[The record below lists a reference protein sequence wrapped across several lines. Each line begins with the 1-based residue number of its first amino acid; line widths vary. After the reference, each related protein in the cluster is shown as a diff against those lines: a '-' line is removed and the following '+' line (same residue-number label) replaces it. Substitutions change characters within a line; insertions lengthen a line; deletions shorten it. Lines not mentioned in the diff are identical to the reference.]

1 MRHLRKF
8 NEDVDSNS
16 DISDLRESLIEVS
29 DRLGEPNINTFKIGT
44 EIGYVVQY
52 NIPIATIGEMTT
64 NAFYEAVDALYL
76 TKEDILQTAD
86 RFADRFQT
94 TLSQTVGKLKIRLTP
109 TKKQEGGYK
118 FIVKAEKW
126 NVDISKAELERWAI
140 NNGMI
145 LQDVESDD
153 NEGAE
158 MTSLGITFSRKPE
171 GLLDLLMAEKDAIQR
186 ELGELDREFDID
198 YADGDEKTIWFWAV
212 EEDTYITAKE
222 ELNTEKK

>member
-44 EIGYVVQY
+44 EIGYVVTY
-52 NIPIATIGEMTT
+52 SIPIATIGEMTT
-64 NAFYEAVDALYL
+64 EAFYEAIDVLYS

-94 TLSQTVGKLKIRLTP
+94 TLSQTPGNLKIRLTP

-118 FIVKAEKW
+118 FIVKAEGR

-140 NNGMI
+140 NNDMI
-145 LQDVESDD
+145 LQNVEEDD
-153 NEGAE
+153 DEGAE
-158 MTSLGITFSRKPE
+158 TCDLEINFSRKPE
-171 GLLDLLMAEKDAIQR
+171 GLIELLRAEKDAIER
-186 ELGELDREFDID
+186 ELGELDREFNID
-198 YADGDEKTIWFWAV
+198 YAYGDENTIW
-212 EEDTYITAKE
+212 ITAE
-222 ELNTEKK
+222 EEKTFITAV

>member
-1 MRHLRKF
+1 MIHLRKF

-44 EIGYVVQY
+44 EIGYVVTY
-52 NIPIATIGEMTT
+52 SIPIATIGEMTT
-64 NAFYEAVDALYL
+64 EAFYEAIDVLYS

-94 TLSQTVGKLKIRLTP
+94 TLSQTPGNLKIRLTP

-118 FIVKAEKW
+118 FIVKAEGR

-140 NNGMI
+140 NNDMI
-145 LQDVESDD
+145 LQNVEEDD
-153 NEGAE
+153 DDGAE
-158 MTSLGITFSRKPE
+158 TCDLEINFSRKPE
-171 GLLDLLMAEKDAIQR
+171 GLIELLRAEKDAIER
-186 ELGELDREFDID
+186 ELGELDREFNID
-198 YADGDEKTIWFWAV
+198 YAYGDENTIW
-212 EEDTYITAKE
+212 ITAE
-222 ELNTEKK
+222 EEKTFITAV

>member
-64 NAFYEAVDALYL
+64 NAFYEAIDVLYS

-94 TLSQTVGKLKIRLTP
+94 TLSQTPGNLKIRLTP

-118 FIVKAEKW
+118 FIVKAEGR

-140 NNGMI
+140 NNDMI
-145 LQDVESDD
+145 LQNVEEDD
-153 NEGAE
+153 DDGAE
-158 MTSLGITFSRKPE
+158 TCDLEINFSRKPE
-171 GLLDLLMAEKDAIQR
+171 GLIELLRAEKDAIER
-186 ELGELDREFDID
+186 ELGELDREFNID
-198 YADGDEKTIWFWAV
+198 YAYGDENTIW
-212 EEDTYITAKE
+212 ITAE
-222 ELNTEKK
+222 EEKTFITAV

>member
-29 DRLGEPNINTFKIGT
+29 DRLGEPKINTFQIGT
-44 EIGYVVQY
+44 ETGYVVQY

-64 NAFYEAVDALYL
+64 DVFYEAVDALYS

-94 TLSQTVGKLKIRLTP
+94 TLSQNAGKLKIRLTP

-118 FIVKAEKW
+118 FIVKAESRV
-126 NVDISKAELERWAI
+126 VDISKSELRRWAMDNAI
-140 NNGMI
+140 T
-145 LQDVESDD
+145 LVRVKEDD
-153 NEGAE
+153 DEGNETCDLE
-158 MTSLGITFSRKPE
+158 IKFSRKPQ
-171 GLLDLLMAEKDAIQR
+171 GLLELLRAEKEALVR
-186 ELGELDREFDID
+186 ELGELDREFNID
-198 YADGDEKTIWFWAV
+198 YAYGDENTIWITAD
-212 EEDTYITAKE
+212 EEKTYITAV
-222 ELNTEKK
+222 

>member
-29 DRLGEPNINTFKIGT
+29 DRLGDPKIKTFQIGT
-44 EIGYVVQY
+44 ETGYVVTY
-52 NIPIATIGEMTT
+52 SIPIVTIGEMTT
-64 NAFYEAVDALYL
+64 DAFYEAVDTLYS

-94 TLSQTVGKLKIRLTP
+94 TLSQTAGKLKIRLTP

-126 NVDISKAELERWAI
+126 NVDISKSELRRWAMDNAI
-140 NNGMI
+140 TI
-145 LQDVESDD
+145 TRIKEDD
-153 NEGAE
+153 DDGAE
-158 MTSLGITFSRKPE
+158 TCDLEINFSRKPE
-171 GLLDLLMAEKDAIQR
+171 GLIELLRAEKDAIER
-186 ELGELDREFDID
+186 ELGELDREFNID
-198 YADGDEKTIWFWAV
+198 YAYGDENTIW
-212 EEDTYITAKE
+212 ITADE
-222 ELNTEKK
+222 EKTFITAV

>member
-44 EIGYVVQY
+44 EIGYVVTY
-52 NIPIATIGEMTT
+52 SIPIATIGEMTT
-64 NAFYEAVDALYL
+64 EAFYEAIDVLYS

-94 TLSQTVGKLKIRLTP
+94 TLSQTPGNLKIRLTP

-118 FIVKAEKW
+118 FIVKAEGR

-140 NNGMI
+140 NNDMI
-145 LQDVESDD
+145 LQNVEEDD
-153 NEGAE
+153 DDGAE
-158 MTSLGITFSRKPE
+158 TCDLEINFSRKPE
-171 GLLDLLMAEKDAIQR
+171 GLIELLRAEKDAIER
-186 ELGELDREFDID
+186 ELGELDREFNID
-198 YADGDEKTIWFWAV
+198 YAYGDENTIW
-212 EEDTYITAKE
+212 ITAE
-222 ELNTEKK
+222 EEKTFITAV